1 MWCTRS
7 YLNKSIDI
15 LRNSNI
21 GCRYGSPYMAVYC
34 FTDDLTLLSPTYI
47 QDCKNCQTLRVVC

>member
-47 QDCKNCQTLRVVC
+47 QDCKNC